1 VFEVISTC
9 ETNIIGHLKA
19 CLMKSTVVAT
29 VTIVAPQK
37 SMLKELEEAVEA
49 ELRLM
54 PYRARIK
61 FQPLEPFIEELYQS

>member
-19 CLMKSTVVAT
+19 CLMESTVVAT